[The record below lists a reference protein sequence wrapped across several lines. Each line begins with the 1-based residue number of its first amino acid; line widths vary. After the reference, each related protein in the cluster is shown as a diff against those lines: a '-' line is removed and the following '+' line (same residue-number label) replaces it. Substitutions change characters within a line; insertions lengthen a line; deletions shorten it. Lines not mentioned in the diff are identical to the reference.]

1 MKRGRKK
8 KSDERRS
15 AESGGQTRLV
25 HGLAADSVA
34 LEMPDGLEPDAVAEW
49 RRAAPMLLALERST
63 LLDVQALETYCR
75 TWGIFCRT
83 VKQLCCEM
91 EGTPGKPAP
100 LVGVTLRGNPRP
112 SALAI
117 IGIRYGLQLLNL
129 SRQFGFSPRTVWLT
143 HSEKGRPAIPSEI
156 HKMRGNPSNRTDLDE
171 SESQPGAVLP
181 AAELGAAPSM
191 LGEEGIRHW
200 HDMTYALDSV
210 GLANGI
216 YRPPMVVG
224 CFAYSMSVRAYRL
237 QRKSPIAVLD
247 GKTTGRA
254 IENPLSL
261 LFRKSSDLAS
271 DVWKDFGMTP
281 SARRRL
287 LVPSETKRRTTRIY
301 IGDEA

>member
-1 MKRGRKK
+1 MKPGRKK
-8 KSDERRS
+8 KSDERRN

-34 LEMPDGLEPDAVAEW
+34 LEQPDGLDPDAATEW
-49 RRAAPMLLALERST
+49 RRVAPLLLKLERST

-100 LVGVTLRGNPRP
+100 LVGVTYRGNPRP

-117 IGIRYGLQLLNL
+117 IGIRYGLRLLDS
-129 SRQFGFSPRTVWLT
+129 SRQFGFTPRTVWLT
-143 HSEKGRPAIPSEI
+143 QGETGRPSVPNEI
-156 HKMRGNPSNRTDLDE
+156 HQMRGNPSKRADLDDD
-171 SESQPGAVLP
+171 ESQTGKLLP
-181 AAELGAAPSM
+181 SVSLGHAPKI
-191 LGEEGIRHW
+191 LGEEGKRHW
-200 HDMTYALDSV
+200 HDMVYALDSV
-210 GLANGI
+210 GLASGI
-216 YRPPMVVG
+216 YRTPIVVG
-224 CFAYSMSVRAYRL
+224 CFASSMGARAYRL
-237 QRKSPIAVLD
+237 QQKSPVAVLD
-247 GKTTGRA
+247 GKITGRA

-261 LFRKSSDLAS
+261 LFRKSGDLAS
-271 DVWKDFGMTP
+271 EVWKDFGMTP

-287 LVPSETKRRTTRIY
+287 LVPSETKRRTTQIY